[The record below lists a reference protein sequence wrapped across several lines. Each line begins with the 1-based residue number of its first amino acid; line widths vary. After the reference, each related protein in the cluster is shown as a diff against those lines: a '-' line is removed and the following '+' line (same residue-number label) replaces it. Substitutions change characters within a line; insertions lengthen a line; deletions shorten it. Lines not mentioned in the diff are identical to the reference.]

1 VALKTNFTEI
11 LAKQM
16 ADIEITRVLCASASN
31 PYWDVAKDIYIRRA
45 EIALKGLDKMG
56 YRLVRK

>member
-1 VALKTNFTEI
+1 VALKTKLTET

-31 PYWDVAKDIYIRRA
+31 SDWDVAKNIYIQRA
-45 EIALKGLDKMG
+45 EIALKALDKMG
-56 YRLVRK
+56 DRVVRK